1 MDIKI
6 LVDGHL
12 PLLVSL
18 VVMLLAGIGCYSV
31 IAVYQEFVYTF
42 VSGVRLHFV
51 SGVRLHFVS
60 GDSD

>member
-6 LVDGHL
+6 LVDEHL

-31 IAVYQEFVYTF
+31 IISALLLCAVSSMQLAISCF
-42 VSGVRLHFV
+42 
-51 SGVRLHFVS
+51 
-60 GDSD
+60 

>member
-18 VVMLLAGIGCYSV
+18 VVMLLAGIGSYAIIVSALLLCAVDSMQLV
-31 IAVYQEFVYTF
+31 ISCF
-42 VSGVRLHFV
+42 
-51 SGVRLHFVS
+51 
-60 GDSD
+60 

>member
-18 VVMLLAGIGCYSV
+18 VFMVLAGIGCYSV
-31 IAVYQEFVYTF
+31 IIS
-42 VSGVRLHFV
+42 VSLLCDV
-51 SGVRLHFVS
+51 SSMQLAISCF
-60 GDSD
+60 